1 MKLYYYRQVY
11 LYEVAYGS
19 ICLYGDTILKVV
31 STPTKTVY
39 IDLHSGESLDID
51 TDTKVHTLVD
61 NLPAALKEGCSI
73 QRVPDIETDKFTSLR
88 RGDTFRYV
96 LSSFSVRYVL
106 SSFSVVSCI
115 HIRTVF
121 GSISRYDNTGL
132 ATMVGDKPSN
142 IIISAP
148 KNPIIIMGNL
158 TSSISMLVRR
168 A

>member
-96 LSSFSVRYVL
+96 LSSFSV
-106 SSFSVVSCI
+106 VSCI

-121 GSISRYDNTGL
+121 GSISRYDNTGS